1 MWNKY
6 RPAFTNDPLTEE
18 VQTYVKRGLAWT
30 TNRTYWTGEKRFIHF
45 CLSNRL
51 VSQEGD
57 IPPSSEGKL
66 ILIDFASYLARTV
79 KHSTIKLYFAPV
91 HNLHISC
98 GHGDPL
104 SGKLL
109 LKKILRGILSY
120 QGQSD
125 ILHQLSLC
133 H

>member
-1 MWNKY
+1 M
-6 RPAFTNDPLTEE
+6 
-18 VQTYVKRGLAWT
+18 
-30 TNRTYWTGEKRFIHF
+30 
-45 CLSNRL
+45 
-51 VSQEGD
+51 SQEGD

-79 KHSTIKLYFAPV
+79 KHSTIN

-109 LKKILRGILSY
+109 LKKILWGILSY

-125 ILHQLSLC
+125 ILHQLSL
-133 H
+133 HH

>member
-1 MWNKY
+1 M
-6 RPAFTNDPLTEE
+6 
-18 VQTYVKRGLAWT
+18 
-30 TNRTYWTGEKRFIHF
+30 
-45 CLSNRL
+45 
-51 VSQEGD
+51 SQEGN

-66 ILIDFASYLARTV
+66 ILIDLASYLARTV

-109 LKKILRGILSY
+109 LKTILRGILSY

-125 ILHQLSLC
+125 ILRQLSLR